1 MTSAF
6 SLSPLM
12 LAALAGAGA
21 LLLALAAALLL
32 SMEARQRD
40 LAARI
45 RQVTRPSSPTAR
57 RQAKPLQPLGRLLQQ
72 LGELLRRTALFSE
85 KDLAE
90 LERAVAA
97 AGFNPHRAVP
107 AFLGAKLIAVV
118 LLPLLGW
125 GLAEFTGGGQRI
137 WLMPAGGLVL
147 GILAPGWV
155 VAALRRPYVAALSG
169 GLPDALDLLVVCAES
184 GLGLD
189 SAVERVAREMEFS
202 NPAIALEL
210 SLLAQE
216 LRMLPDRGAALMR
229 LGERTGIESF
239 QRLSATLSQ
248 TLRYGTPLA
257 QALRVLAGEMR
268 QERMIR
274 LEERAARL
282 PALLVLPLILFI
294 LPCLFIVLIG
304 PSAIRLIAQFSGS

>member
-1 MTSAF
+1 M
-6 SLSPLM
+6 
-12 LAALAGAGA
+12 
-21 LLLALAAALLL
+21 
-32 SMEARQRD
+32 
-40 LAARI
+40 
-45 RQVTRPSSPTAR
+45 
-57 RQAKPLQPLGRLLQQ
+57 
-72 LGELLRRTALFSE
+72 
-85 KDLAE
+85 
-90 LERAVAA
+90 
-97 AGFNPHRAVP
+97 
-107 AFLGAKLIAVV
+107 
-118 LLPLLGW
+118 
-125 GLAEFTGGGQRI
+125 
-137 WLMPAGGLVL
+137 
-147 GILAPGWV
+147 
-155 VAALRRPYVAALSG
+155 AALRRPYVAALSS

-216 LRMLPDRGAALMR
+216 LRMLPDRSAALMR

-304 PSAIRLIAQFSGS
+304 PSAIRLIGTHPVMAAVDGQAAAVAGA

>member
-1 MTSAF
+1 MTGAIP
-6 SLSPLM
+6 LSPLM
-12 LAALAGAGA
+12 LAVLAGGGA

-32 SMEARQRD
+32 NGEAKQRD

-45 RQVTRPSSPTAR
+45 RQVTRPSGTAAR
-57 RQAKPLQPLGRLLQQ
+57 RQARPLQPLSRLLQR
-72 LGELLRRTALFSE
+72 LGEVLRRTALFSA

-107 AFLGAKLIAVV
+107 TFLGAKLLTVI

-125 GLAEFTGGGQRI
+125 LLAEFSGGGQRI

-155 VAALRRPYVAALSG
+155 VAALRRPYVAALSS

-216 LRMLPDRGAALMR
+216 LRMLPDRSAALMR

>member
-1 MTSAF
+1 MIAAPSV
-6 SLSPLM
+6 SPLM
-12 LAALAGAGA
+12 LAALAGGA
-21 LLLALAAALLL
+21 AALLALAAALLL
-32 SMEARQRD
+32 NMEARQRD

-45 RQVTRPSSPTAR
+45 RQVTRPSSTSPR
-57 RQAKPLQPLGRLLQQ
+57 RQAKAMQPLGRALQQ
-72 LGELLRRTALFSE
+72 LGEVLRRTALFSA

-107 AFLGAKLIAVV
+107 TFLGTKLIAVI

-125 GLAEFTGGGQRI
+125 LLAEFSGGGQKI
-137 WLMPAGGLVL
+137 WLMPSAGLVL

-155 VAALRRPYVAALSG
+155 VAGLRRPYVAALSR
-169 GLPDALDLLVVCAES
+169 GLPDALDLMVVCAEA

-202 NPAIALEL
+202 NPAIAVEL
-210 SLLAQE
+210 SLLGQE
-216 LRMLPDRGAALMR
+216 LRMLPDRSAALMR

-268 QERMIR
+268 QERMVR